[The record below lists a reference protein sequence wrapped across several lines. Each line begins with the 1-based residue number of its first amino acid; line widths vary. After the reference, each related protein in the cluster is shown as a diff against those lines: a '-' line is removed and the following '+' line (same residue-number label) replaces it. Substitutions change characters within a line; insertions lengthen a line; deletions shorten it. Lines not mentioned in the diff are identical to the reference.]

1 MIKSLM
7 STSVWEGRFMGLVI
21 LNITMLAVF
30 LLVPELGI
38 LQVMV
43 IAQLVYLIASN
54 YGRSRIESLESEIQE
69 LKTAMVNLK
78 SSSQQTTEV

>member
-1 MIKSLM
+1 
-7 STSVWEGRFMGLVI
+7 
-21 LNITMLAVF
+21 MLAVF

-78 SSSQQTTEV
+78 SSS